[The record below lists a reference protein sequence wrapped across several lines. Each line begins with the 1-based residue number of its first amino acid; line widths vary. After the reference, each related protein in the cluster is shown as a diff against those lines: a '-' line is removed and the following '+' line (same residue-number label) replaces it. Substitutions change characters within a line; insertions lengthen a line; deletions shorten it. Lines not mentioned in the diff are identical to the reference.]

1 MDEKSQEGADLSVLN
16 FPLRAVDVAFRKN
29 ARAKRYI
36 LRFNRE
42 GGIQVTIPRYGTQKE
57 ALAFAN
63 EHRDWIEKERQ
74 AAIASQRNTR
84 ELHDGDS
91 IFLAG
96 EKLVLRVA
104 RDWGRPFL
112 KVGTH
117 QRFIADEHMDLTRPL
132 RELLRDLALSGIP
145 PRVRTLADSFG
156 LRYEKVVI
164 RDQKTRWGSC
174 SSVGAISLNWRLVMM
189 PEEAMDYVII
199 HELMHLREMNHSDRF
214 WKLVEE
220 ACPEYKKWVAWLDTH
235 GVALFP

>member
-117 QRFIADEHMDLTRPL
+117 QRFIAIWP
-132 RELLRDLALSGIP
+132 
-145 PRVRTLADSFG
+145 
-156 LRYEKVVI
+156 
-164 RDQKTRWGSC
+164 
-174 SSVGAISLNWRLVMM
+174 
-189 PEEAMDYVII
+189 
-199 HELMHLREMNHSDRF
+199 
-214 WKLVEE
+214 
-220 ACPEYKKWVAWLDTH
+220 
-235 GVALFP
+235 